1 MANNKYITLRNG
13 GGGSQYELP
22 AATSDTL
29 GGVKIGSG
37 VTVSS
42 DGTIT
47 VPAPD
52 LSNYYT
58 SAQTENAI
66 TSKGYITGYTLS
78 AATASA
84 LGGVKI
90 GEGITVA
97 ADGTISVAGGG
108 TEDIE
113 LPIAA
118 AINELK
124 TYYDVKLGQQYY
136 KKSDVDALLSLF
148 AAKGDLAAYTPTT
161 TLNAELQAIYASI
174 EDKEL
179 AISAALN
186 DLNTRKQDNA

>member
-37 VTVSS
+37 VTVAA

-78 AATASA
+78 AA
-84 LGGVKI
+84 
-90 GEGITVA
+90 
-97 ADGTISVAGGG
+97 
-108 TEDIE
+108 EDIE

-118 AINELK
+118 AINDLK
-124 TYYDVKLGQQYY
+124 LYYDARLGQQFY
-136 KKSDVDALLSLF
+136 KKSDIDTLLSLY
-148 AAKGDLAAYTPTT
+148 ATKGDAVDYP
-161 TLNAELQAIYASI
+161 TLNTQLQAIYATI
-174 EDKEL
+174 ENKEL

-186 DLNTRKQDNA
+186 DLNTRKQDNTQ

>member
-1 MANNKYITLRNG
+1 MANNKYISLRNA
-13 GGGSQYELP
+13 GGSQYELP

-37 VTVSS
+37 VTV
-42 DGTIT
+42 
-47 VPAPD
+47 
-52 LSNYYT
+52 
-58 SAQTENAI
+58 
-66 TSKGYITGYTLS
+66 
-78 AATASA
+78 
-84 LGGVKI
+84 
-90 GEGITVA
+90 A
-97 ADGTISVAGGG
+97 ADGTISVAAG

-136 KKSDVDALLSLF
+136 KKSDIDALLSLY
-148 AAKGDLAAYTPTT
+148 ATKGDAVDYP
-161 TLNAELQAIYASI
+161 TLNTQLQAIYASI

-186 DLNTRKQDNA
+186 DLNTRKQDNTQ